1 MQLRITF
8 ENFYRIV
15 EITLIFFLL
24 QAKDRER
31 EEEEGEFIYPYDLG
45 CWKNMGEVFT
55 LNGKPKSDGFIWNIV
70 PDCNQYTLTVS
81 PFR

>member
-1 MQLRITF
+1 
-8 ENFYRIV
+8 
-15 EITLIFFLL
+15 
-24 QAKDRER
+24 
-31 EEEEGEFIYPYDLG
+31 
-45 CWKNMGEVFT
+45 MGEVFT